1 MRLKYAAEID
11 GFFDES
17 ATFVVTNNCFEY
29 VTEISRGETLSSTM
43 DFRLYYKMCID
54 KHEDVWSEWRLMDNS
69 EAIV

>member
-17 ATFVVTNNCFEY
+17 PTFVVTNNCFEY
-29 VTEISRGETLSSTM
+29 VTSIYLGDIASTTM

-69 EAIV
+69 EASV